1 MADDLDAALR
11 WLDGHVNYEA
21 AAGGPPRAGSTGGLS
36 LVRMGELVT
45 VLGEPQRA
53 YPLIHI
59 TGTNGKGSVARIASA
74 LLAESGLTV
83 GTYTSP
89 HLERVNERIARNGE
103 PIADDELAEVLRDLE
118 RLEPQLAQRP
128 SYFELLTAAAFRWFA
143 DVAVDVAVVEVG
155 LLGRFDA
162 TNVADGSVAVITN
175 VCHDHSDF
183 TGDWRERIAEEK
195 SGIVKPGATLVLGET
210 DPELLPIFERAGAE
224 RTWYRDFDFGAER
237 NETAVGGRLLDIR
250 TPTGVHEELFLPLH
264 GAHQGD
270 NAACA
275 LAAVEAFFDRA
286 LDTDVVTEG
295 FAAVQ
300 APGRFE
306 VVGRQPLVVLDG
318 AHNVEGA
325 RVAVATLDEDF
336 TATGERIFVVGVLA
350 PRDPRD
356 LLDALDAV
364 QASLVVACTPTSP
377 RAVSAEAVAAAAE
390 ALGTRAIVEPDVA
403 TAVGRAIRLAGEDDA
418 VLVAGSLYVVGAAR
432 AALRA
437 PSR

>member
-1 MADDLDAALR
+1 
-11 WLDGHVNYEA
+11 
-21 AAGGPPRAGSTGGLS
+21 
-36 LVRMGELVT
+36 
-45 VLGEPQRA
+45 
-53 YPLIHI
+53 
-59 TGTNGKGSVARIASA
+59 
-74 LLAESGLTV
+74 
-83 GTYTSP
+83 
-89 HLERVNERIARNGE
+89 
-103 PIADDELAEVLRDLE
+103 ELAEVLRDLE
-118 RLEPQLAQRP
+118 RLEPQLVQRP
-128 SYFELLTAAAFRWFA
+128 SYFELLSAAAFRWFA

-162 TNVADGSVAVITN
+162 TNVADGDVAVITN
-175 VCHDHSDF
+175 VGHDHSDF
-183 TGDWRERIAEEK
+183 TSDWRERIAAEK

-275 LAAVEAFFDRA
+275 LAAVEAFFDRG
-286 LDTDVVTEG
+286 LDADVVTEG

-336 TATGERIFVVGVLA
+336 TATGDRIFVVGVLA
-350 PRDPRD
+350 PRDPLD
-356 LLDALDAV
+356 LLDALDAA
-364 QASLVVACTPTSP
+364 QASLVVACTPASP
-377 RAVSAEAVAAAAE
+377 RAVPAAAVAAAAE
-390 ALGTRAIVEPDVA
+390 SLGTRAIVEPDVA

-432 AALRA
+432 AALRT
-437 PSR
+437 PSG